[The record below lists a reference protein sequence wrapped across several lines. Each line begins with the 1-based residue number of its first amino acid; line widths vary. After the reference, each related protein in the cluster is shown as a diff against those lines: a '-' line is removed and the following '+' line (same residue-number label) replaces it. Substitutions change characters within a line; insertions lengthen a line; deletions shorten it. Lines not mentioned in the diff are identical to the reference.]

1 MSSEST
7 SVVDQQGHTE
17 RVERF
22 QALQPG
28 QYWTSIRDVHE
39 EGIRKG
45 TTLLLVSLR
54 WVDDKPHTVIL
65 RPHPNEIGQWVC
77 YAYIDSSGKEA
88 KEWFSREEIRF
99 LLDDFLSAFEFEPDY
114 QRIRGEEIRQAQAR
128 INELQNE
135 LLESQSN
142 PQVIQKV
149 VQERL
154 AQPAP
159 ANSSAGEKNDDSQVA
174 YAQQMATGSISN
186 AIQTGLT
193 AASVDQMR
201 QAASREHEI
210 ATIKATWI
218 QERTEQIGEALK
230 ALTPYYSEQAA
241 AALAATEDVRTYV
254 AKLMQGIESL
264 DLYVGK
270 DVTVTT
276 IKEGHGAPQDVPLS
290 FVQRKLMMDQELC
303 TFVDLP
309 DNFDYRSI
317 DKFHQAL
324 RDHEGLVNQVFPT
337 QRCVLVMAVTAEF
350 IDYGD
355 RLDNAILNQHNAKV
369 FLMIRNGENIY
380 QVNSPVESHLGA
392 SRLFPS
398 RVEHDQIFTGLD
410 GRQIKVE
417 DVAYTDRLSA
427 HERSAL
433 HYKRFLL
440 LVCGLDHRLD
450 LFGKFYEEPKSM
462 NFVSLEFQKANCRF
476 IHDDDGDGMLPGTS
490 LMPLG
495 EWIKEKNRYLQ
506 AGSRVLCNWEKLMTP
521 QTAPAAVRYVN
532 WSRNEWIYSPR
543 ERLSSCIVRESKGNL
558 VVEAPVEGTT
568 TKGAERTFNCVVN
581 LSAFKDEY
589 FSAIP
594 MLCLDQ
600 VEEAELERYIR
611 HRDTRSGY
619 VASIVALKK
628 AREIL
633 QQERQKEEPCRLALV
648 SMLLNDGISQ
658 SVAIEN
664 TQRAI
669 RSWRIAFRG
678 DIPPIPGDR
687 RWDAIVK
694 QCRILCVPDEPLK
707 EMAWAIAREQGTK
720 PLRLSTDATGSMI
733 LYLTPAEHE
742 RDDRL
747 EPHVW
752 VRRLTLKE
760 SKRGMV
766 VKSAEWCVLPQ
777 VASTETIRYEG
788 DEAKVW
794 SSLSSRFSSPE
805 QKARLMSF
813 CDKSWTDIL
822 AEPTATFSMQSEEAI
837 RALFSQW
844 SKAYARMNEKSRLV
858 VCPSIAFPFALC
870 RDKSDGGIAAL
881 CVTHRSPEALLY
893 TATKDDALKRD
904 IYKSFVQR
912 FENKEAASK
921 IFNNKSRGWELH
933 LISRDHLDQ
942 MERAADVFI
951 DPSAF
956 HRVSGEH
963 DTDMRLDPWVSRYRE
978 EMEQKKDFWFSNLV
992 REGEGVRLD
1001 STFGTR
1007 LPDDYEPFEILALY
1021 ADSGARRSFVFDVY
1035 PLPQE
1040 VVQYER
1046 RPGSL
1051 GLSGAQ
1057 GPVGRMMENFAQ
1069 TRPAGFSNYC
1079 AQRLLA
1085 ATAAQVVSVMQKFV
1099 GGMDVDFDETLP
1111 RLRLVNASD
1120 LPDFAQ
1126 APKGAQRWYALPGA
1140 RGE

>member
-65 RPHPNEIGQWVC
+65 RPHPNEIGRKVC
-77 YAYIDSSGKEA
+77 YAYVDSSGKEA
-88 KEWFSREEIRF
+88 KERFSREEIRF

-142 PQVIQKV
+142 PQVIEKV

-159 ANSSAGEKNDDSQVA
+159 ANSAAGEKNDDSQVA
-174 YAQQMATGSISN
+174 HAQQMATGSISS
-186 AIQTGLT
+186 AIQIGLT
-193 AASVDQMR
+193 ATSVDQMR
-201 QAASREHEI
+201 RAASREHEI

-218 QERTEQIGEALK
+218 QERTEKIGEALK

-276 IKEGHGAPQDVPLS
+276 IKEGQGAPQDVALS

-303 TFVDLP
+303 PFVDLP

-398 RVEHDQIFTGLD
+398 RAEHDQIFTGLD

-417 DVAYTDRLSA
+417 EVAYTDRLSA

-462 NFVSLEFQKANCRF
+462 NFVSLEFQKAHCRF
-476 IHDDDGDGMLPGTS
+476 IHDDDGQNMLPGIS
-490 LMPLG
+490 MVPLG
-495 EWIKEKNRYLQ
+495 EWIKEKNKCLQ
-506 AGSRVLCNWEKLMTP
+506 VGSRVLCNWEKLMTP

-558 VVEAPVEGTT
+558 VVEAPVEGMTA
-568 TKGAERTFNCVVN
+568 KGTDRAFNCVVN
-581 LSAFKDEY
+581 LSEFKEEY
-589 FSAIP
+589 FGAIP
-594 MLCLDQ
+594 LLCLDQ
-600 VEEAELERYIR
+600 VEEDELDRYIR

-619 VASIVALKK
+619 VASIIVLKK
-628 AREIL
+628 AREVI

-648 SMLLNDGISQ
+648 SMMLNEGIPQ
-658 SVAIEN
+658 SEAIDN
-664 TQRAI
+664 AQRAT

-678 DIPPIPGDR
+678 EIPPCPGDR
-687 RWDAIVK
+687 RW
-694 QCRILCVPDEPLK
+694 P
-707 EMAWAIAREQGTK
+707 AIARQCRALCIPEESLRAVARDIAREHNAK
-720 PLRLSTDATGSMI
+720 PLRISTDETGDTI
-733 LYLTPAEHE
+733 LYVAPADHE

-752 VRRLTLKE
+752 VRRLTMKE

-766 VKSAEWCVLPQ
+766 VKSAEWRVLPK
-777 VASTETIRYEG
+777 SDLTETVRCEW

-794 SSLSSRFSSPE
+794 SSLSSRFSSLE

-813 CDKSWTDIL
+813 CDRSWTDLL
-822 AEPTATFSMQSEEAI
+822 AEPTATFSMGSEDEI
-837 RALFSQW
+837 RTLFNQW
-844 SKAYARMNEKSRLV
+844 AKAYARVNEKSRLV
-858 VCPSIAFPFALC
+858 VCPAIAFPFALC
-870 RDKSDGGIAAL
+870 RDKDDGGIAAL
-881 CVTHRSPEALLY
+881 CVTHRNPAGLLY
-893 TATKDDALKRD
+893 AKTQDASLKKD
-904 IYKSFVQR
+904 IYQAFVRR
-912 FENKEAASK
+912 FENKSVGSDC
-921 IFNNKSRGWELH
+921 FGKSHGWELH
-933 LISRDHLDQ
+933 LISMDRFAQ
-942 MERAADVFI
+942 MEREMDVFV

-956 HRVSGEH
+956 YRVKGEH
-963 DTDMRLDPWVSRYRE
+963 ETDARLDAWVNRYWQ
-978 EMEQKKDFWFSNLV
+978 EMEQKKDFWFSDLV
-992 REGEGVRLD
+992 REGEGVGLD
-1001 STFGTR
+1001 SIFGVK
-1007 LPDDYEPFEILALY
+1007 LPEDYEPFEILALY
-1021 ADSGARRSFVFDVY
+1021 VDRGAKRDFVFDVY
-1035 PLPQE
+1035 PLSGE
-1040 VVQYER
+1040 TANAER
-1046 RPGSL
+1046 QPGSI
-1051 GLSGAQ
+1051 GLAGAK
-1057 GPVGRMMENFAQ
+1057 GPMGDMMERFGK
-1069 TRPAGFSNYC
+1069 TRPDGFSNYC

-1085 ATAAQVVSVMQKFV
+1085 ATAAQVQPVMQKFV
-1099 GGMDVDFDETLP
+1099 DGMNVNFDETAP
-1111 RLRLVNASD
+1111 ELRLVNAID
-1120 LPDFAQ
+1120 LPGFAQ
-1126 APKGAQRWYALPGA
+1126 APQGAQRWYVLPGA
-1140 RGE
+1140 ASK